1 VLPDLNRVIDES
13 KRHWSKYSQLKR
25 LGLLTFSSYRFG
37 MNSPRV
43 AGIVGGLQWH
53 EVKKDERVVGKGKA
67 LGEVLPILCSDS
79 PPSSSE
85 DCEWCRYVRM
95 RVGL

>member
-1 VLPDLNRVIDES
+1 
-13 KRHWSKYSQLKR
+13 
-25 LGLLTFSSYRFG
+25 

-95 RVGL
+95 RVRLVISLEDGENINGLNPCYNRA